1 MAVRIHF
8 CICQAL
14 AELLRGQLYQAP
26 FSQLLL
32 ASTIVSGF
40 ADCLWDGYPG
50 GDQSVDTLV
59 LLRRGAEFLKEEA
72 QMAKQQQ
79 TIDWEKI
86 FSNPITDRGLISNI

>member
-1 MAVRIHF
+1 MSIHF

-14 AELLRGQLYQAP
+14 AEPLKRQLHQAP

-40 ADCLWDGYPG
+40 AGCLWDGYPG
-50 GDQSVDTLV
+50 GDLSVDTLV
-59 LLRRGAEFLKEEA
+59 LLRRGTEFLREEA
-72 QMAKQQQ
+72 QMAKEQQ

-86 FSNPITDRGLISNI
+86 FYNPITYRGLISNI